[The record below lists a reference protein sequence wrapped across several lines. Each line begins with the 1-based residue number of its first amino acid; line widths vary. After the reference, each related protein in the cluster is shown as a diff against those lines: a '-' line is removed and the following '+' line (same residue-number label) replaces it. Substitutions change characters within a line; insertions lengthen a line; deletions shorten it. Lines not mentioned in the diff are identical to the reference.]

1 MARIEFRPDATV
13 EQVMGT
19 VRETFESRDYVW
31 EQSDAESAVASEG
44 GKPVSTA
51 ALPVSQRV
59 RVSIGI
65 NTRKHR
71 LVLTLESIGAAYSAA
86 GGGWFY
92 VQLASRYR
100 KIVKAVREDLTAAA
114 LR

>member
-1 MARIEFRPDATV
+1 MASIRFRPDATV
-13 EQVMGT
+13 EQVMRT
-19 VRETFESRDYVW
+19 VRGTFESRGYLWDQTDP
-31 EQSDAESAVASEG
+31 ENAVASED
-44 GKPVSTA
+44 GKPVRTA

-59 RVSIGI
+59 KVSISI
-65 NTRKHR
+65 NAKKHK

-100 KIVKAVREDLTAAA
+100 KIAKAVREDLAAAA